1 MKPLKKMTATTNT
14 VPATMPTH
22 AATAVSL
29 LGLRLCSCG
38 AGGGG
43 GVGVGGSAGGAADS
57 MGPVVGSVDVGVSLM
72 FPMIV
77 AVLRCWSRN
86 TYESAMKLLAA
97 EALAGHSPV

>member
-29 LGLRLCSCG
+29 LGLRLCSWG

-43 GVGVGGSAGGAADS
+43 GAGGTAGGAAS
-57 MGPVVGSVDVGVSLM
+57 MGSVVGSVDVGVSLM

-77 AVLRCWSRN
+77 AVLRCWS
-86 TYESAMKLLAA
+86 
-97 EALAGHSPV
+97 

>member
-29 LGLRLCSCG
+29 LGLRSCSCTC
-38 AGGGG
+38 GGRAGG
-43 GVGVGGSAGGAADS
+43 GVGGTTGGGAAS

-72 FPMIV
+72 FPMV
-77 AVLRCWSRN
+77 ATVLRCWS
-86 TYESAMKLLAA
+86 
-97 EALAGHSPV
+97 

>member
-43 GVGVGGSAGGAADS
+43 GVGGTAGGGAAS

-72 FPMIV
+72 FPMVV
-77 AVLRCWSRN
+77 AVLRSWS
-86 TYESAMKLLAA
+86 
-97 EALAGHSPV
+97 